1 MIVVR
6 SPLRITLGGGGT
18 DLPVWYKKNKS
29 FLIFLAI
36 NKYIF
41 VTINKRN
48 YDNKIWLSYSK
59 IESVDSISDIQNEY
73 IKVCLNRFKKVKS
86 LEFHSISEIPSS
98 SGLGSSGSFLVASNF
113 ALNQCYNIKMSK
125 KSLAELS
132 CSQEMHDLNKSTGK
146 QDQFAATYGGFK
158 KMKINHEGNVNLS
171 DVLLS
176 NSEINKLKNNI
187 LLYYTNIFRSAN
199 NVLRSQSKNI
209 SNNIKI
215 SNYMKEIQNLGYK
228 SYDAIINKDYDEF
241 GKILDV
247 HYRYKRKTSK
257 MMANS
262 TLDNL
267 YEYGISAGAFG
278 GKTIGA
284 GGGGVFM
291 FYVPLKHQKTFRKK
305 IIETGMREISWD
317 IDKVGVTKVFG

>member
-1 MIVVR
+1 
-6 SPLRITLGGGGT
+6 
-18 DLPVWYKKNKS
+18 
-29 FLIFLAI
+29 
-36 NKYIF
+36 
-41 VTINKRN
+41 
-48 YDNKIWLSYSK
+48 
-59 IESVDSISDIQNEY
+59 
-73 IKVCLNRFKKVKS
+73 
-86 LEFHSISEIPSS
+86 
-98 SGLGSSGSFLVASNF
+98 
-113 ALNQCYNIKMSK
+113 
-125 KSLAELS
+125 
-132 CSQEMHDLNKSTGK
+132 
-146 QDQFAATYGGFK
+146 
-158 KMKINHEGNVNLS
+158 
-171 DVLLS
+171 
-176 NSEINKLKNNI
+176 
-187 LLYYTNIFRSAN
+187 
-199 NVLRSQSKNI
+199 
-209 SNNIKI
+209 
-215 SNYMKEIQNLGYK
+215 MKEIQNLGYK